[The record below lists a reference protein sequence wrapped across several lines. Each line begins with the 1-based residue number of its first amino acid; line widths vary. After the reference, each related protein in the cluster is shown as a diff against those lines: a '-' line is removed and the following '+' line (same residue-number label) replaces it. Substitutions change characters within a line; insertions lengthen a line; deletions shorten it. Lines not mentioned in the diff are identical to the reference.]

1 MTAHV
6 VFRGLDGSVPATLSR
21 TVLMDLLR
29 GELGYNG
36 VILSDDLEM
45 KAISGRY
52 GMADATVGAVRAG
65 CDAVLMCGED
75 QDQQARALEAVIRA
89 IEDGSLPLQ
98 RAEDAL
104 TRHRRVKERFLARRP
119 APLGRAALREV
130 LGRDEHQ
137 AVAAEMLRFA

>member
-1 MTAHV
+1 
-6 VFRGLDGSVPATLSR
+6 
-21 TVLMDLLR
+21 
-29 GELGYNG
+29 
-36 VILSDDLEM
+36 M

-52 GMADATVGAVRAG
+52 GMAEATVAAIGAG

-75 QDQQARALEAVIRA
+75 QDQQARAIEAVIRA
-89 IEDGSLPLQ
+89 VEDERLPIT

-104 TRHRRVKERFLARRP
+104 TRHRRVKERFLGRRT
-119 APLGRAALREV
+119 APLARAALREV